1 MESRRLYSPSI
12 SGQGK
17 FEGDLLSC
25 RKVSEDTQKTP
36 GILPPFEG
44 ASQSAAVISL
54 LPLSLA
60 LLSVW

>member
-1 MESRRLYSPSI
+1 MSMGVKARAALSVWSPGEGVESRRLYSPSI

-36 GILPPFEG
+36 GILP
-44 ASQSAAVISL
+44 
-54 LPLSLA
+54 A
-60 LLSVW
+60 L